1 MRGWRRWSSPP
12 GGGVVGRYADDQY
25 HETDPLDTRDSAFGL
40 VMFCS
45 TDHKRVLGAHLARAR
60 FGAFDNMRD
69 GFKLVEIL
77 PDGVL
82 GVQADLARVR
92 AHEAA
97 QEDPPGQH
105 VSPVGL
111 DRLENGDRDLRGLRE
126 PIEGE
131 PTSLFRSRSAAPTS
145 MASGCEPP
153 SYILPH
159 GPDRRRLLARFVG
172 DSLLARSI
180 PFS

>member
-1 MRGWRRWSSPP
+1 
-12 GGGVVGRYADDQY
+12 
-25 HETDPLDTRDSAFGL
+25 
-40 VMFCS
+40 MFCS
-45 TDHKRVLGAHLARAR
+45 TDHRRVLGAHLARAR

-69 GFKLVEIL
+69 GLKLVEIL

-131 PTSLFRSRSAAPTS
+131 PTLLSRLPQCRTDIHGIRLRAAFLHFTVRARQTATAGESP
-145 MASGCEPP
+145 M
-153 SYILPH
+153 
-159 GPDRRRLLARFVG
+159 RRT
-172 DSLLARSI
+172 
-180 PFS
+180 